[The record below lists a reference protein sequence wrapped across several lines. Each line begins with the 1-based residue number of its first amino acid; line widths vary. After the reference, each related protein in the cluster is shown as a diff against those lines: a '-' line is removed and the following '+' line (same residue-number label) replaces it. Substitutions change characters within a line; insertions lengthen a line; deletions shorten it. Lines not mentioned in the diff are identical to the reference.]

1 MKNGTFATKCR
12 NNLSANLFTIK
23 SVIEVIE
30 AFYSSFF
37 LSIDKRTA
45 NFASIA
51 LTPII
56 VAFICSTQYAKIS
69 AHILSKRRPSFN
81 KVIFSLISEV
91 FPISTEKVAFSN
103 TSPVSFEFVVETL
116 RKEIISLEKPES
128 GLLSDRRIFTKF
140 VADLI
145 QKIDRLRDCG
155 CDELLVNEFV
165 DLLLETNSI
174 ISPNS
179 TDLKPIENFFLD
191 SQLPCFPLG
200 QRRIYRSKISSVY
213 FSSGDSVPEK
223 GSFII
228 HAVFFNRTFV
238 DYGYGEY
245 EHSTPSWD
253 SVITNFGSVW
263 SAPIWDEFFKSFTAD
278 SVKAHFGTE
287 LKSIELENLTNPK

>member
-1 MKNGTFATKCR
+1 MKTGNITTECR
-12 NNLSANLFTIK
+12 NDLSANLFKIK
-23 SVIEVIE
+23 SVIEVTE

-51 LTPII
+51 LTPMI
-56 VAFICSTQYAKIS
+56 VAFMCSDQYAKIS
-69 AHILSKRRPSFN
+69 AHLLSRRKPSFN
-81 KVIFSLISEV
+81 KMIFLLISEL
-91 FPISTEKVAFSN
+91 FPINSEKIAFSN
-103 TSPVSFEFVVETL
+103 TSPVSFEFVIETL
-116 RKEIISLEKPES
+116 RREVISLEKPES

-145 QKIDRLRDCG
+145 QKIDRLRDCE
-155 CDELLVNEFV
+155 CDESLVNEFV
-165 DLLLETNSI
+165 DLLLETNSLM
-174 ISPNS
+174 SANS
-179 TDLKPIENFFLD
+179 TELKPIENFFLD

-200 QRRIYRSKISSVY
+200 QRRIYRSNISGVY

-253 SVITNFGSVW
+253 SVITNFGSVR